1 MKKDISELD
10 ILCIEKA
17 EVLAKI
23 INDTKSFVNSRLDKS
38 LSNLFSLILFLKTC
52 KGNTFSIEGILNRN
66 IPDALKGS
74 LFKIQIEPCNLVLRL
89 EEYILS
95 KCDEDIQA
103 YYRWALKYE
112 GEDFFS
118 ENNLVNIINYENLKL
133 NNPTKNQLYGELA
146 SRLLDKLNTHFWND
160 NKNINLTQKYSLIYR
175 ILTAVKAIPFEEGAS
190 DNEIQHKIAKYLKAY
205 NTFIEKY
212 RT

>member
-1 MKKDISELD
+1 MKEEFSEFD

-17 EVLAKI
+17 EILGMI
-23 INDTKSFVNSRLDKS
+23 INDTKKFVSSRLDKS
-38 LSNLFSLILFLKTC
+38 LSSLFSLILFLKTC
-52 KGNTFSIEGILNRN
+52 KGNTFSMQGTLNTN
-66 IPDALKGS
+66 IPNALKGS
-74 LFKIQIEPCNLVLRL
+74 LFKVQIEPCNLVLRL

-118 ENNLVNIINYENLKL
+118 ENNLVNIINYENLKQ

-146 SRLLDKLNTHFWND
+146 SRLLDKLNTHFWNE
-160 NKNINLTQKYSLIYR
+160 NTNINLTQKYSLIYR

>member
-1 MKKDISELD
+1 MKEDISELD

-17 EVLAKI
+17 DVLAKI
-23 INDTKSFVNSRLDKS
+23 INDTKSFVKSRLDKS

-52 KGNTFSIEGILNRN
+52 KGNTFSIQGILNKNTPYAR
-66 IPDALKGS
+66 KGS
-74 LFKIQIEPCNLVLRL
+74 LFKVKIEPCNLVLRL

-118 ENNLVNIINYENLKL
+118 ENNLNNIINYENLKL

-175 ILTAVKAIPFEEGAS
+175 ILTAVKAIPFEEGAT
-190 DNEIQHKIAKYLKAY
+190 DNDIQHKIAKYLTAY
-205 NTFIEKY
+205 NKFIEKHV
-212 RT
+212 T